1 MYANH
6 LKIEGIPKVVV
17 GVVTSDEEALCF
29 RDGGQVALSP
39 VVVLEVAIARRFAA
53 FRVAGRI
60 GRIDRLQGVYDC
72 VDAERPQSRVEP
84 DVWVPISVEESMR
97 INDQR
102 SAWYTGIGSDRPP
115 EAEARL
121 DPTLDLALAVLR
133 ARIISESD

>member
-1 MYANH
+1 M
-6 LKIEGIPKVVV
+6 
-17 GVVTSDEEALCF
+17 TSDEEALCF

-84 DVWVPISVEESMR
+84 DVWVVVPLEFFGLEQLVFRNALRNGVDWLGTPAEFDQYVREASFQMQAIVE
-97 INDQR
+97 D
-102 SAWYTGIGSDRPP
+102 
-115 EAEARL
+115 
-121 DPTLDLALAVLR
+121 
-133 ARIISESD
+133 